1 MVPVRAETQGAPKTG
16 YRVKAVHVSPS
27 SAKIRG
33 DASATGGLSYIATEK
48 IDVTDR
54 TQTFTYPAN
63 LIIPQGVTSE
73 TVRVNVTV
81 EIEEDIVKK
90 TFAGVF
96 VQIHSLPVGYAFELN
111 PTTVDITIEGRR
123 DVIEEIERN
132 VEENSDY
139 LEAFIDAS
147 WIKEPGSHKMVV
159 NVRGLPEHRAVG
171 QHRSESRHTGAQGKI
186 RHYPEAQA
194 MNLFGTDGIRG
205 VANAELT
212 CEIAFRLGR
221 AMGTYLSPGMDL
233 CVGKDT
239 RVSGDML
246 EAAIVAGATSTGRN
260 ILRLGVIT
268 TPGLS
273 FLVKDLGLG
282 GGVMISASHNPA
294 EYNGLKVFG
303 PDGKKIPDETECRFS
318 EFILAQGDAGALPI
332 GPSVGRVLPGEALV
346 IRYAHFLE
354 KAPQERLSGL
364 RVALDT
370 ANGATSSIAPGVW
383 RNLGASV
390 TVINDTPDG
399 LNINR
404 ECGSTHLD
412 SLVELVRSR
421 KPADSTR
428 FDVGFAYDGDGDRCL
443 VVDENGDVLD
453 GDHIMAILALDMA
466 NRGVLSGNT
475 VVGTVMSNYGLEEC
489 LRQRDIVLERT
500 PVGDRYVLEKM
511 EERGFKL
518 GGEQSGHIIV
528 RDVLWAGDGILTS
541 LLLADAVVRVGEDRS
556 RNWGA

>member
-1 MVPVRAETQGAPKTG
+1 
-16 YRVKAVHVSPS
+16 
-27 SAKIRG
+27 
-33 DASATGGLSYIATEK
+33 
-48 IDVTDR
+48 
-54 TQTFTYPAN
+54 
-63 LIIPQGVTSE
+63 
-73 TVRVNVTV
+73 
-81 EIEEDIVKK
+81 
-90 TFAGVF
+90 
-96 VQIHSLPVGYAFELN
+96 
-111 PTTVDITIEGRR
+111 
-123 DVIEEIERN
+123 
-132 VEENSDY
+132 
-139 LEAFIDAS
+139 
-147 WIKEPGSHKMVV
+147 
-159 NVRGLPEHRAVG
+159 
-171 QHRSESRHTGAQGKI
+171 
-186 RHYPEAQA
+186 

-205 VANAELT
+205 VANTELT
-212 CEIAFRLGR
+212 CEIAYRLGR
-221 AMGTYLSPGMDL
+221 AMGIHLSQGMDL
-233 CVGKDT
+233 CVGRDT
-239 RVSGDML
+239 RLSGDML
-246 EAAIVAGATSTGRN
+246 EAAIVAGVTSTGRN
-260 ILRLGVIT
+260 VLRLGVIT

-303 PDGKKIPDETECRFS
+303 PDGKKIPDETECLFS
-318 EFILAQGDAGALPI
+318 EFISAERDDGPFPTGASI
-332 GPSVGRVLPGEALV
+332 GRALPGEALV
-346 IRYAHFLE
+346 LRYARFLE
-354 KAPQERLSGL
+354 NAPKERLSGL

-412 SLVELVRSR
+412 SLVALVRPRDAS
-421 KPADSTR
+421 AEASTR

-466 NRGVLSGNT
+466 EQGVLSGNT

-489 LRQRDIVLERT
+489 LSKRDIVLERT

-541 LLLADAVVRVGEDRS
+541 LLLADAMVRAGKKMSELRRIMTSIPQTLVNVKAWKPKDLVGREAVRLAVQKVEADLVGKGRVLVCPSGTEPVVRIMVEAGDSQVVRS
-556 RNWGA
+556 CIDYLEGVLRREEQAMQGCK

>member
-1 MVPVRAETQGAPKTG
+1 
-16 YRVKAVHVSPS
+16 
-27 SAKIRG
+27 
-33 DASATGGLSYIATEK
+33 
-48 IDVTDR
+48 
-54 TQTFTYPAN
+54 
-63 LIIPQGVTSE
+63 
-73 TVRVNVTV
+73 
-81 EIEEDIVKK
+81 
-90 TFAGVF
+90 
-96 VQIHSLPVGYAFELN
+96 
-111 PTTVDITIEGRR
+111 
-123 DVIEEIERN
+123 
-132 VEENSDY
+132 
-139 LEAFIDAS
+139 
-147 WIKEPGSHKMVV
+147 
-159 NVRGLPEHRAVG
+159 
-171 QHRSESRHTGAQGKI
+171 
-186 RHYPEAQA
+186 

-221 AMGTYLSPGMDL
+221 AMGIHLSPGMDL

-239 RVSGDML
+239 RLSGDML
-246 EAAIVAGATSTGRN
+246 EAAIVAGVTSTGRN
-260 ILRLGVIT
+260 VLRLGVIT

-294 EYNGLKVFG
+294 EYNGLKIFG
-303 PDGKKIPDETECRFS
+303 PDGKKISDETECLFS
-318 EFILAQGDAGALPI
+318 EFISAERDDGPFPTGASI
-332 GPSVGRVLPGEALV
+332 GRALPGEALV
-346 IRYAHFLE
+346 LRYARFLE
-354 KAPQERLSGL
+354 NAPKERLSGL

-412 SLVELVRSR
+412 SLVALVRPRDAS
-421 KPADSTR
+421 AEASTR
-428 FDVGFAYDGDGDRCL
+428 FDVGFAFDGDGDRCL
-443 VVDENGDVLD
+443 AVDENGDVLD
-453 GDHIMAILALDMA
+453 GDHIMAILAMDMA

-489 LRQRDIVLERT
+489 LRKRDIVLERT

-541 LLLADAVVRVGEDRS
+541 LLVADAMVRAGKRMSELGRMMTSIPQTLVNVRAGRPKALVEREAVRLAVQKIQGDLAGKGRALVRPSGTEPVVRIMVEAEDSRTVRSCIDYLEEVLRKEDRAMQES
-556 RNWGA
+556 K

>member
-1 MVPVRAETQGAPKTG
+1 
-16 YRVKAVHVSPS
+16 
-27 SAKIRG
+27 
-33 DASATGGLSYIATEK
+33 
-48 IDVTDR
+48 
-54 TQTFTYPAN
+54 
-63 LIIPQGVTSE
+63 
-73 TVRVNVTV
+73 
-81 EIEEDIVKK
+81 
-90 TFAGVF
+90 
-96 VQIHSLPVGYAFELN
+96 
-111 PTTVDITIEGRR
+111 
-123 DVIEEIERN
+123 
-132 VEENSDY
+132 
-139 LEAFIDAS
+139 
-147 WIKEPGSHKMVV
+147 
-159 NVRGLPEHRAVG
+159 
-171 QHRSESRHTGAQGKI
+171 
-186 RHYPEAQA
+186 

-205 VANAELT
+205 VANTELT

-221 AMGTYLSPGMDL
+221 AMGIYLSPGMDL
-233 CVGKDT
+233 CVGRDT
-239 RVSGDML
+239 RLSGDML
-246 EAAIVAGATSTGRN
+246 EAAIVAGVTSTGRN
-260 ILRLGVIT
+260 VLRLGVIT

-303 PDGKKIPDETECRFS
+303 PDGKKIPDQTECLFS
-318 EFILAQGDAGALPI
+318 EFILAKGDDGPVPS

-346 IRYAHFLE
+346 IRYARFLE
-354 KAPQERLSGL
+354 SAPKERLSGL

-370 ANGATSSIAPGVW
+370 ANGATSSIAPAVW

-390 TVINDTPDG
+390 TVLNDTPDG

-412 SLVELVRSR
+412 ALVALVRE
-421 KPADSTR
+421 KGAAER

-466 NRGVLSGNT
+466 KRGALSGNT

-489 LRQRDIVLERT
+489 LRKRDIALERT

-511 EERGFKL
+511 EERGLKL

-541 LLLADAVVRVGEDRS
+541 LLVADAMVRAGKKMSELGRIMTSIPQTLVNVKAWKPKGLVGREAVRLAVQKVEADLVGKGRVLVRPSGTEPVVRIMVEAGDSQVVRSCIDYLEGVLRQEDQAMQE
-556 RNWGA
+556 GK

>member
-1 MVPVRAETQGAPKTG
+1 
-16 YRVKAVHVSPS
+16 
-27 SAKIRG
+27 
-33 DASATGGLSYIATEK
+33 
-48 IDVTDR
+48 
-54 TQTFTYPAN
+54 
-63 LIIPQGVTSE
+63 
-73 TVRVNVTV
+73 
-81 EIEEDIVKK
+81 
-90 TFAGVF
+90 
-96 VQIHSLPVGYAFELN
+96 
-111 PTTVDITIEGRR
+111 
-123 DVIEEIERN
+123 
-132 VEENSDY
+132 
-139 LEAFIDAS
+139 
-147 WIKEPGSHKMVV
+147 
-159 NVRGLPEHRAVG
+159 
-171 QHRSESRHTGAQGKI
+171 
-186 RHYPEAQA
+186 
-194 MNLFGTDGIRG
+194 
-205 VANAELT
+205 
-212 CEIAFRLGR
+212 
-221 AMGTYLSPGMDL
+221 
-233 CVGKDT
+233 
-239 RVSGDML
+239 ML

-399 LNINR
+399 VNINR
-404 ECGSTHLD
+404 GCGSTHLD
-412 SLVELVRSR
+412 SLSELVRSG
-421 KPADSTR
+421 KPGLP
-428 FDVGFAYDGDGDRCL
+428 FHVGFAYDGDGDRCL

-466 NRGVLSGNT
+466 DRGVLSGNT

-541 LLLADAVVRVGEDRS
+541 LLLADAVVRSGKTVSELGRLMNSIPQTLVNVRAGSPKALVEREAVRLAVQKIQGDLTGKGRVLVRPSGTEPVVRIMVEAEDSQTVRACIEYLEEVIRREDHS
-556 RNWGA
+556 MQEGK